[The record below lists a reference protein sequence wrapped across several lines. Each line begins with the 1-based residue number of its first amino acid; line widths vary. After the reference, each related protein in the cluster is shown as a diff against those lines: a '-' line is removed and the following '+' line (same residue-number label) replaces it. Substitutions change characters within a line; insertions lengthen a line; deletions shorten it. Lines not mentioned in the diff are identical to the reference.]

1 VERSSRVPGPVQ
13 QVTISVGATLARSDD
28 TEATVLER
36 ADRYMYKSKSDGKNR
51 VTTDP

>member
-1 VERSSRVPGPVQ
+1 
-13 QVTISVGATLARSDD
+13 
-28 TEATVLER
+28 VLER